1 MLKRIYIS
9 NFRNLV
15 NFELRPR
22 DQSLLMGPNGS
33 GKSAMLDMLARLR
46 AYVVDGAS
54 VDALFPEAEFNRW
67 AQGDEVRQVH
77 ELDLE
82 GNGGIYRY
90 RLVVRLLRATGQVRM
105 EEEQL
110 RFRDHDLFR
119 FSIQDGEAKAQ
130 LYRDGGAIGP
140 ETLAN
145 WSLSGVGFL
154 QARRE
159 NTELIAFREALARI
173 YVIRLSATA
182 MAEHGGETVREARI
196 PAPDLSNFA
205 GWYLH
210 LLQEATDRVFAVT
223 EALRERLPGF
233 VSLSLV
239 SSGERKVLK
248 ARFRFPGSRQEAQFL
263 LRDLSDGQRAI
274 IALQTLLHC
283 LPVTDAV
290 LCVDEPENFLALP
303 EIQPWLDAIYDQV
316 EDERLQTLLVSH
328 HPRLINML
336 ANDAG
341 FWVEQDPDAGVA
353 RISPIVRNESTEGL
367 PVSQLVER
375 GWIIDA

>member
-15 NFELRPR
+15 NFELQPGGLG
-22 DQSLLMGPNGS
+22 LLMGPNGS
-33 GKSAMLDMLARLR
+33 GKSAVLDLLARLR
-46 AYVVDGAS
+46 AYVVDGAG

-67 AQGDEVRQVH
+67 AQGGEVRQVH
-77 ELDLE
+77 ELDIE
-82 GNGGIYRY
+82 ANGGLYRY

-105 EEEQL
+105 EEELL
-110 RFRDHDLFR
+110 RFKDHDLFR
-119 FSIQDGEAKAQ
+119 FNIEDGQAKAQ
-130 LYRDGGAIGP
+130 LFRDGGAKGP
-140 ETLAN
+140 ETLAS
-145 WSLSGVGFL
+145 WAVSGVGFL
-154 QARRE
+154 QARPE
-159 NTELIAFREALARI
+159 NTELCAFRDELARV
-173 YVIRLSATA
+173 YVIRLSVAA
-182 MAEHGGETVREARI
+182 MAEHGGETVREARV
-196 PAPDLSNFA
+196 PAPDFSNFA
-205 GWYLH
+205 SWYLH

-239 SSGERKVLK
+239 SAGERKVLK
-248 ARFRFPGSRQEAQFL
+248 ARFRFPGSGHEEQFP
-263 LRDLSDGQRAI
+263 LRELSDGQRAI
-274 IALQTLLHC
+274 IALQMLLHC
-283 LPVTDAV
+283 LPASGAV

-316 EDERLQTLLVSH
+316 EDKRRQVLLVSH

-336 ANDAG
+336 ADDAG
-341 FWVEQDPDAGVA
+341 FWVQQDPDAGVA
-353 RISPIVRNESTEGL
+353 RISPIVRGEATEGL